1 MKNLIHSFKIFQIT
15 SFRHISILFLV
26 GFCFLIQGCAQFV
39 NAFSSSYGVASMK
52 GKPAAMLVA
61 KYGLP
66 DFKYPDGH
74 GGELWVYQGGASF
87 TRPGTAYTTGNCNV
101 SSSGTAYYNTPTIS
115 YSGTAHSSG
124 TSSTIYA
131 PPGEESYSKVSC
143 FFVNKE
149 GVIYNTSFRM
159 ALK

>member
-1 MKNLIHSFKIFQIT
+1 MQTITLIKNKMLIV
-15 SFRHISILFLV
+15 LL
-26 GFCFLIQGCAQFV
+26 GFCFSSQGCAQFI

-52 GKPAAMLVA
+52 GKPAVMLVA
-61 KYGLP
+61 EYGLP

-87 TRPGTAYTTGNCNV
+87 ARPGMAYTTGKCNV
-101 SSSGTAYYNTPTIS
+101 ISSGTAYYNQSTIS
-115 YSGTAHSSG
+115 YSGTAYGNG

-131 PPGEESYSKVSC
+131 PPSEESYSKVSC
-143 FFVNKE
+143 FFVNKD
-149 GVIYNTSFRM
+149 GIIYNTSFKM